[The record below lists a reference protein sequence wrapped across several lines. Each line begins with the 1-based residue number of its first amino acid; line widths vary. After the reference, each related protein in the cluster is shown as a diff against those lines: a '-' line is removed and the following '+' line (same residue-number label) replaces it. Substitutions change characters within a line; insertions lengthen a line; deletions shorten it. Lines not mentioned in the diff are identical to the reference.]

1 MGNPV
6 KSTIVL
12 LCIILCI
19 TQYLCSSALGE
30 NKSGLKPQVIS
41 LPTGAGS
48 VEGLG
53 ESFEPQLNS
62 GTGTY
67 SVKISVPPGV
77 NGHQPNISL
86 GYNSG
91 QGKGPFGIGWALN
104 IPYIQRQTDKGLP
117 RYDEGDTFIYSDGEE
132 LIPIG
137 NNVYRS
143 ENEETFIRFER
154 IGDYWEARDRSGIL
168 YRFGAT
174 ASSRVESEDKVFK
187 WCLKEKID
195 TNGNIITY
203 QYFRDSLQIYLSQ
216 IQYSKV
222 DEENFNLLEFQYEE
236 RTDCFS
242 DYRSTFEIKT
252 AKRCSTIKVCSQ
264 GSLVRKYVLSYKAG
278 SSFSLLAKI
287 TQVGD
292 DNSGTLTELTFG
304 YSELQTNIASVISMD
319 SPPSYS
325 LLRDDT
331 EIIDLNGDSLPDI
344 IHTESGNHQY
354 YLNEGNNKWGSKQYV
369 TESPLAN
376 LSKDGTQLADIDGDG
391 LADLLDWRGSSPTTY
406 RYYPNHGENWWGDSV
421 FFANNPSFDFEDVNI
436 ELVDINNDKIID
448 VMHTG
453 SSSYH
458 YYINNGDGSWNE
470 ESYWSPALEGHR
482 FADPNFRLADMN
494 GDRMLDLV
502 YIHRTSTIATINYWP
517 NMGYGHWDS
526 KVTMSGP
533 LLVGSTQGALLLTD
547 VNSDGLSDLVAVKSR
562 KVTYWINLG
571 NDTWRDTYE
580 ILDTP
585 LYDHSKTTIRIADM
599 NGNGSKDIL
608 WDTYPAYSYQRL
620 RYLDFVG
627 ETRPNLLTTIDNG
640 LGKKTEIEYQPSTY
654 YFLTARENG
663 EPWQTK
669 PPFPVHVVS
678 RVTVIDGLGGTY
690 ITAYVYRD
698 GYYDGK
704 EKEFRGFAYV
714 EKIEQGDSSAPTTV
728 TKLWF
733 NTGREIECLKGKE
746 LKREIAS
753 DTGTLYRSEENRW
766 DSRVLYTETNGR
778 AVTFSFIDRKDAF
791 LFEGTSSPI
800 QIQQEFDYD
809 AFGNLIK
816 DLDYGQ
822 VVDGDRSVGNDELL
836 TCKEYAVNETRWIVD
851 RVSREMKTDLTGNF
865 VSESRYYY
873 DGDPFTGLPLGMVE
887 KGNLTRQEDSL
898 GPLEGNRFI
907 SIVRKQ
913 YDSYG
918 NTIGI
923 KDGNNNLR
931 TIIYDPIFHTFPIE
945 ETIHLGE
952 GNTLSITANYHLG
965 FGKVI
970 DSADFNGNLTQYT
983 YDTFGRLKKIIKP
996 GDVLSLP
1003 TLEYS
1008 YNLGNPISSIL
1019 TKTRERSGEE
1029 HTYETVTYFDGLSRK
1044 RQTIEEAEHGRYI
1057 VKQAKEFNSRGTERA
1072 VFLPY
1077 FALSF
1082 GYETPNPDKPKISTF
1097 YDPAG
1102 RVIKKVNPDSSF
1114 SSTVYLPLQQMLYD
1128 EEDNRLDSSHANTP
1142 FTNSYDGRN
1151 RLVQVEEINQNERY
1165 VTSYHY
1171 DPLGNLTQIN
1181 DAQGNI
1187 KTMVYDALGRKL
1199 EMNDPDS
1206 GRKVYEYDDAGNL
1219 IKTTDNKDQIIQY
1232 SYDGANRIL
1241 SEDYLNEA
1249 GITPDVAY
1257 HYDASSQDYPDTVNV
1272 KGALSWVEDLP
1283 GAQFFSYD
1291 ERGNTLW
1298 TIKRVS
1304 DQGAYNDYK
1313 TAMTYDAMDRVV
1325 SMTHPDGD
1333 KISYSYDNRTL
1344 LESIP
1349 GFVDGMDYHASGQ
1362 IVSIDYA
1369 NGIETSYS
1377 YDPRQ
1382 RLINLN
1388 TKNIPQGNEVVQ
1400 DLSYTLDGVSNITA
1414 IADGRGLPP
1423 DSPKN
1428 AGQIFEYDN
1437 LYRLT
1442 QADGPGYGRI
1452 NFQYDK
1458 IGNMIWKKSPD
1469 APDPKHIDDALINLG
1484 NMDYGG
1490 AGGSSNRSGKSPGDP
1505 PGPHA
1510 VTSTESGLLYDY
1522 DDNGNMISHASGD
1535 VYSWDFRDRLIKVQ
1549 KGDVDTQYV
1558 YDYGGQRVIK
1568 KVNDGGEKKTTFY
1581 INEGYEVREGKAIKY
1596 VFAGSRRVARVEGR
1610 LPGNGESTYQTLT
1623 FHPGWNFFS
1632 LEVEPENTAIG
1643 KVLGSIEGDFS
1654 EVWTFDALQN
1664 EYKGYVPNEGV
1675 DDLTEIH
1682 AQKGYLVNIVSPTT
1696 LLVSGV
1702 RNTNN
1707 VNMAA
1712 GWNLVGCP
1720 ANADLPIEEA
1730 LASINGKFGS
1740 AWSFETV
1747 DGKWKYFDPERPA
1760 FLNDLLSMEPG
1771 KAYWVEMITD
1781 SQLAYMEKPAKIFF
1795 YHPDHLG
1802 SSNAITDLDG
1812 VVVERT
1818 EFYPY
1823 GRPRYDERNTFDSAY
1838 KYTGKEFDKESALM
1852 YYGARYYEP
1861 VVGKFVSVDPLYA
1874 EVDALE
1880 KKTFEEFLLNPQQV
1894 NIYIYCLNNSVTLVD
1909 PSGSN
1914 PVVPALFLGA
1924 GYGLL
1929 NRAAFDIGYNMT
1941 DPAKGFQFSSWRS
1954 YVASTIGGMAT
1965 GGAALFVTKNPLL
1978 ACAIGGGTAS
1988 VAEMLLDNINIDTTK
2003 IAIYLSIGDFSS
2015 ALSVYNEFQRNK
2027 SFNFSDVLNSG
2038 ASDTFFSYVSHR
2050 FSKGFSRN
2058 LSPYVSLELG
2068 IIKGLDDTIVENQW
2082 TFSDL
2087 NPFMK

>member
-1 MGNPV
+1 M

-12 LCIILCI
+12 LCIMLCI

-77 NGHQPNISL
+77 NGYQPNISL

-104 IPYIQRQTDKGLP
+104 VPYIQRQTDKGLP

-168 YRFGAT
+168 HRFGRS
-174 ASSRVESEDKVFK
+174 ASCRVQSNGKVFK
-187 WCLKEKID
+187 WCLEEKTD

-252 AKRCSTIKVCSQ
+252 AKRCSAIKVCSQ

-292 DNSGTLTELTFG
+292 DNSGTLPELTFG

-354 YLNEGNNKWGSKQYV
+354 YLNEGNNKWSSKQYV

-470 ESYWSPALEGHR
+470 ESYWSPALEAHR

-526 KVTMSGP
+526 KATITGP

-562 KVTYWINLG
+562 KVNYWINLG
-571 NDTWRDTYE
+571 NDTWGDTYE

-640 LGKKTEIEYQPSTY
+640 LGKKTEIEYQLSTY

-663 EPWQTK
+663 EQWQTK

-678 RVTVIDGLGGTY
+678 KVTVTDGLGGIY
-690 ITAYVYRD
+690 ITDYVYRD
-698 GYYDGK
+698 GFYDGK

-746 LKREIAS
+746 LKREITS
-753 DTGTLYRSEENRW
+753 DTGILYTSEENRW

-791 LFEGTSSPI
+791 LFEGTSSPV

-816 DLDYGQ
+816 DLNYGQ

-836 TCKEYAVNETRWIVD
+836 TCKEYAVNETIWIVD
-851 RVSREMKTDLTGNF
+851 RKSREVKTALAGNF

-898 GPLEGNRFI
+898 GPLGENRFI
-907 SIVRKQ
+907 STLRKQ

-918 NTIGI
+918 NVTGI
-923 KDGNNNLR
+923 KDANDNLR
-931 TIIYDPIFHTFPIE
+931 TIIYDLIFHTFPVE
-945 ETIHLGE
+945 ETIHLG
-952 GNTLSITANYHLG
+952 GDKSLSITANYHLG

-970 DSADFNGNLTQYT
+970 NSTDFNRNLTQYT

-996 GDVLSLP
+996 GDTLSLP

-1008 YNLGNPISSIL
+1008 YNLGGPISSIL

-1029 HTYETVTYFDGLSRK
+1029 NTHESITYFDGLGKK
-1044 RQTIEEAEHGRYI
+1044 RQTVDEAEYGQYV
-1057 VKQAKEFNSRGTERA
+1057 VKEAKEFNLKGTAKA
-1072 VFLPY
+1072 VYLPY

-1082 GYETPNPDKPKISTF
+1082 AYETPGSDKPKISTF
-1097 YDPAG
+1097 YDAAG
-1102 RVIKKVNPDSSF
+1102 RVIKTVNPGGTF
-1114 SSTVYLPLQQMLYD
+1114 SSAVYLPLQQVLYD

-1142 FTNSYDGRN
+1142 FTNSYDGHN
-1151 RLVQVEEINQNERY
+1151 RLIQVEENNQNVRY
-1165 VTSYHY
+1165 ITSYQY
-1171 DPLGNLTQIN
+1171 DPLDNLTQIN

-1199 EMNDPDS
+1199 EMNDPDC
-1206 GRKVYEYDDAGNL
+1206 GKKVYEYDDAG
-1219 IKTTDNKDQIIQY
+1219 
-1232 SYDGANRIL
+1232 
-1241 SEDYLNEA
+1241 
-1249 GITPDVAY
+1249 
-1257 HYDASSQDYPDTVNV
+1257 
-1272 KGALSWVEDLP
+1272 
-1283 GAQFFSYD
+1283 
-1291 ERGNTLW
+1291 
-1298 TIKRVS
+1298 
-1304 DQGAYNDYK
+1304 
-1313 TAMTYDAMDRVV
+1313 
-1325 SMTHPDGD
+1325 
-1333 KISYSYDNRTL
+1333 
-1344 LESIP
+1344 
-1349 GFVDGMDYHASGQ
+1349 
-1362 IVSIDYA
+1362 
-1369 NGIETSYS
+1369 
-1377 YDPRQ
+1377 
-1382 RLINLN
+1382 
-1388 TKNIPQGNEVVQ
+1388 
-1400 DLSYTLDGVSNITA
+1400 
-1414 IADGRGLPP
+1414 
-1423 DSPKN
+1423 
-1428 AGQIFEYDN
+1428 
-1437 LYRLT
+1437 
-1442 QADGPGYGRI
+1442 
-1452 NFQYDK
+1452 
-1458 IGNMIWKKSPD
+1458 
-1469 APDPKHIDDALINLG
+1469 
-1484 NMDYGG
+1484 
-1490 AGGSSNRSGKSPGDP
+1490 
-1505 PGPHA
+1505 
-1510 VTSTESGLLYDY
+1510 
-1522 DDNGNMISHASGD
+1522 
-1535 VYSWDFRDRLIKVQ
+1535 
-1549 KGDVDTQYV
+1549 
-1558 YDYGGQRVIK
+1558 
-1568 KVNDGGEKKTTFY
+1568 
-1581 INEGYEVREGKAIKY
+1581 
-1596 VFAGSRRVARVEGR
+1596 
-1610 LPGNGESTYQTLT
+1610 
-1623 FHPGWNFFS
+1623 
-1632 LEVEPENTAIG
+1632 
-1643 KVLGSIEGDFS
+1643 
-1654 EVWTFDALQN
+1654 
-1664 EYKGYVPNEGV
+1664 
-1675 DDLTEIH
+1675 
-1682 AQKGYLVNIVSPTT
+1682 
-1696 LLVSGV
+1696 
-1702 RNTNN
+1702 
-1707 VNMAA
+1707 
-1712 GWNLVGCP
+1712 
-1720 ANADLPIEEA
+1720 
-1730 LASINGKFGS
+1730 
-1740 AWSFETV
+1740 
-1747 DGKWKYFDPERPA
+1747 
-1760 FLNDLLSMEPG
+1760 
-1771 KAYWVEMITD
+1771 
-1781 SQLAYMEKPAKIFF
+1781 
-1795 YHPDHLG
+1795 
-1802 SSNAITDLDG
+1802 
-1812 VVVERT
+1812 
-1818 EFYPY
+1818 
-1823 GRPRYDERNTFDSAY
+1823 
-1838 KYTGKEFDKESALM
+1838 
-1852 YYGARYYEP
+1852 
-1861 VVGKFVSVDPLYA
+1861 
-1874 EVDALE
+1874 
-1880 KKTFEEFLLNPQQV
+1880 
-1894 NIYIYCLNNSVTLVD
+1894 
-1909 PSGSN
+1909 
-1914 PVVPALFLGA
+1914 
-1924 GYGLL
+1924 
-1929 NRAAFDIGYNMT
+1929 
-1941 DPAKGFQFSSWRS
+1941 
-1954 YVASTIGGMAT
+1954 
-1965 GGAALFVTKNPLL
+1965 
-1978 ACAIGGGTAS
+1978 
-1988 VAEMLLDNINIDTTK
+1988 
-2003 IAIYLSIGDFSS
+2003 
-2015 ALSVYNEFQRNK
+2015 
-2027 SFNFSDVLNSG
+2027 
-2038 ASDTFFSYVSHR
+2038 
-2050 FSKGFSRN
+2050 
-2058 LSPYVSLELG
+2058 
-2068 IIKGLDDTIVENQW
+2068 
-2082 TFSDL
+2082 
-2087 NPFMK
+2087 